1 MNEKKLAIVDLSRER
16 VNITQTP
23 EPLQRSLLGGR
34 GLNSYYLYNMLKPG
48 IDPLK
53 PSNILIFG
61 TGFLTGTL
69 VPNSSRFNV
78 SAKSPES
85 GILGDAN
92 CGGYFAAE
100 LRYAGF
106 DRLIIKGKAKK
117 PSYLY
122 VEDGKIEIWDAR
134 DYWGLDTTD
143 VQLSLRKDLGQV
155 ESAVCG
161 VAGENLVRFAC
172 VRTGVKNA
180 AGRGGMGAVM
190 GSKNLKAV
198 VARGKQGIEIAHPEE
213 MLEVAEELK
222 GFIMNSKITPI
233 LGSVGTPLLYEV
245 SNKLGAIRT
254 KNSQL
259 NAWSD
264 TLNADEIEKY
274 VDKMIGCSSCIVHCR
289 HRNNLGGEGPEYTAI
304 GLLGAN
310 LGIEDTANVIELNN
324 ICNELGLDISSSGTI
339 LAWVYELYERGMIDK
354 NITGEDLRF
363 GDFELSKRLLHQI
376 SRREGFGNVLA
387 ESTRNVNR
395 FGKKSADVL
404 IAVKGLP
411 QSDPHDVRYMKAFAL
426 GIATSSRG
434 ADHLRSRPTLE
445 IFFNLPNEV
454 RERIYGKGVP
464 NDPTSY
470 VGKEK
475 TVYFSDNIFSVID
488 CLGVCKFICHGFNS
502 PHFVDYEWMGKL
514 IHAASG
520 WDYTKKD
527 LQEVGMRVIDLERM
541 FNNREGIS
549 RKDDTL
555 PKRYFDDPSPM
566 KIAKGHHID
575 RKEFAGMLSRYYKLR
590 GWTQNGI
597 VMQERI
603 RELERLG
610 EPDMG
615 KEKRSEKSGKNGRAG
630 RIGRQG
636 GLEAQKDQKGHQ
648 EKTAQKKKGGS
659 K

>member
-1 MNEKKLAIVDLSRER
+1 MYPLKRPGVTMSQKQLGIVDLSRKK
-16 VNITQTP
+16 VSITRTP
-23 EPLQRSLLGGR
+23 DSLKRAFLGGR
-34 GLNSYYLYNMLKPG
+34 GLNSYYLYTMLKPG

-53 PSNILIFG
+53 SSNVLIFG
-61 TGFLTGTL
+61 TGFLSGTL

-100 LRYAGF
+100 FRYAGF
-106 DRLIIKGKAKK
+106 DRVIITGKAKE
-117 PSYLY
+117 PCYLY
-122 VEDGKIEIWDAR
+122 IEDGAIEIRDAGT
-134 DYWGLDTTD
+134 YWGMDTTE
-143 VQLSLRKDLGQV
+143 VQQSLKRDLGQV
-155 ESAVCG
+155 EAAVCG

-198 VARGKQGIEIAHPEE
+198 VARGKEGVEIAHPEE
-213 MLEVAEELK
+213 MLEVTEKLK
-222 GFIMNSKITPI
+222 DYLMSSKITPI

-264 TLNADEIEKY
+264 SLNAEEIDKY

-289 HRNNLGGEGPEYTAI
+289 HRNKLGGEGPEYTAI

-310 LGIEDTANVIELNN
+310 LGIEDPAHVIELNN
-324 ICNELGLDISSSGTI
+324 VCNELGLDISSSGTI
-339 LAWVYELYERGMIDK
+339 LAWAYELCERGVIDRK
-354 NITGEDLRF
+354 MAGEELRF

-376 SRREGFGNVLA
+376 SRREGFGDILA
-387 ESTRNVNR
+387 ESTRNVKR
-395 FGKKSADVL
+395 FGKNSADIL

-445 IFFNLPNEV
+445 IFFNLPNDF
-454 RERIYGKGVP
+454 RQKIYGKGVP
-464 NDPTSY
+464 NDPTTFK
-470 VGKEK
+470 GKEK
-475 TVYFSDNIFSVID
+475 TIYFSDNIFAAID
-488 CLGVCKFICHGFNS
+488 CLGICKFICHGFNS
-502 PHFVDYEWMGKL
+502 PHFVDYEWMRKL

-520 WDYTKKD
+520 WKYSKRDI
-527 LQEVGMRVIDLERM
+527 ENVGKRVIDIERM

-555 PKRYFDDPSPM
+555 PKRYFDEPS
-566 KIAKGHHID
+566 KLRIAKGHHID
-575 RKEFAGMLSRYYKLR
+575 RREFDQALTRYYKLR
-590 GWTQNGI
+590 GWTEDGI
-597 VMQERI
+597 VKQERV
-603 RELERLG
+603 RELE
-610 EPDMG
+610 
-615 KEKRSEKSGKNGRAG
+615 
-630 RIGRQG
+630 
-636 GLEAQKDQKGHQ
+636 GL
-648 EKTAQKKKGGS
+648 T
-659 K
+659 